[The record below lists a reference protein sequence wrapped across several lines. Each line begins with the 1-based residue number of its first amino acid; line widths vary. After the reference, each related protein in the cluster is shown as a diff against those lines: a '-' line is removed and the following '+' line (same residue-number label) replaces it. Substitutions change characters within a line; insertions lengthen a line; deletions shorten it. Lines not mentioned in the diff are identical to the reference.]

1 MLFRLNQ
8 VHHQLFAQ
16 TAVLRQEM
24 HQSRL
29 LQHHLSRHA
38 HQLAIFSQRL
48 RLAGQADH
56 PDDLPLQA
64 QRQVNPLANPV
75 QMASDRVV
83 DIHHPPLG
91 EDQQRAFVQFTNP
104 FPIAAADNPPAGIH
118 HVDVGIDDAH
128 RPRHNILRHFGI
140 KMPASHVVLP
150 FAGHQHKR
158 VIVALHCAFALS
170 RGEICGVV
178 GAVTERKKP
187 LPSAREG
194 AGKRALAVTATA
206 DR

>member
-64 QRQVNPLANPV
+64 QRQVNPLAHPV
-75 QMASDRVV
+75 EMASHRIV

-91 EDQQRAFVQFTNP
+91 KHQQRAFVQFTNP

-140 KMPASHVVLP
+140 KMPASHVILP

-158 VIVALHCAFALS
+158 VVALLHCAYARS
-170 RGEICGVV
+170 PGEICGVV
-178 GAVTERKKP
+178 EAVTERKKAP
-187 LPSAREG
+187 ALGEGRGWRASADCYCNSR
-194 AGKRALAVTATA
+194 
-206 DR
+206 